1 MLEQVLEGTWEE
13 VSQHAD
19 ELAGK
24 HVRVTVLEE
33 AIAPSPQPN
42 EAMLEVMRRVAQMQA
57 DMPYTSGIDTQE
69 ILRRARAGEM
79 YGYDPCE

>member
-13 VSQHAD
+13 VAQHAD

-24 HVRVTVLEE
+24 HVRLTVAEE
-33 AIAPSPQPN
+33 RPTTSPKPN
-42 EAMLEVMRRVAQMQA
+42 EGMLEVIRRVAEMQS
-57 DMPYTSGIDTQE
+57 DMPYTSGKDTLE